1 MMQTVFGMDPIVF
14 WIIVTVALVNVT
26 GALLG
31 TFLVLRR
38 MSLLGDAI
46 SHAVLPGLALAF
58 MLSGTREPLPMLI
71 GAMAA
76 GLLTA
81 LLTHLI
87 HRYANVPEDAAMGVV
102 FTSLFALGVVMITRV
117 ASQVDLD
124 PGCVLYGVL
133 ESAALDTRPLFGIE
147 VPRVAVTLAV
157 TFVVTA
163 AFVAALWKELKIVSF
178 DPHLATT
185 LGINADRVHYLLM
198 AMVAAFTV
206 AAFEAVGSILVVAML
221 IAPAATAFLLTD
233 RLHWMA
239 LIACATGILTAILG
253 RNIAAVFDAPVA
265 GMASVVA
272 GGLFLLAVLFAP
284 RYGIVARKLAHLRL
298 GLRISG
304 EDLLGLA
311 YRWQE
316 RGTGAPLSARGALE
330 AAGGGAGSRLALW
343 LLRRAGLLAK
353 SGRGLRLT
361 ASGLERASKL
371 VHRHRLWEAYLARHL
386 PLPDDHLHSPADR
399 MEHFMDSD
407 LQRQVEEQVP
417 EPHGP
422 SGAPR

>member
-1 MMQTVFGMDPIVF
+1 MDTVFGMDAIVF
-14 WIIVTVALVNVT
+14 WIIATMALVNVT

-58 MLSGTREPLPMLI
+58 MLTGTREPFPMLA

-117 ASQVDLD
+117 ASHVDLD

-133 ESAALDTRPLFGIE
+133 ESAALDTRTVFGMEI
-147 VPRVAVTLAV
+147 PRVAVTLSV
-157 TFVVTA
+157 TFLVTV
-163 AFVAALWKELKIVSF
+163 AFVALFWKELKIVSF
-178 DPHLATT
+178 DPQLATT

-198 AMVAAFTV
+198 GLVAAFTV

-233 RLHWMA
+233 RLHWMT
-239 LIACATGILTAILG
+239 LIAAATGILIAILG
-253 RNIAAVFDAPVA
+253 RNIAAVYDAPVA

-272 GGLFLLAVLFAP
+272 GGLFMLAVLFAP
-284 RYGIVARKLAHLRL
+284 RYGIVARRLAQVRL

-316 RGTGAPLSARGALE
+316 SGARTPLTASGALD
-330 AAGGGAGSRLALW
+330 AAGGGVASRMALW
-343 LLRRAGLLAK
+343 LLRRAGLLVK
-353 SGRGLRLT
+353 SGDGLRLT
-361 ASGLERASKL
+361 ASGEERASRL
-371 VHRHRLWEAYLARHL
+371 VHRHRLWEAYLAKHL

>member
-1 MMQTVFGMDPIVF
+1 MDSVFGMDAIVF
-14 WIIVTVALVNVT
+14 WIIATVTLVNLT

-38 MSLLGDAI
+38 MSMLGDAI

-58 MLSGTREPLPMLI
+58 MLTGTREPFPMLV
-71 GAMAA
+71 GAMGA

-81 LLTHLI
+81 VLTHLI

-117 ASQVDLD
+117 ASHVDLD

-133 ESAALDTRPLFGIE
+133 ESAALDTRPLFGME
-147 VPRVAVTLAV
+147 VPRVAVTLGV
-157 TFVVTA
+157 TFLATA
-163 AFVAALWKELKIVSF
+163 GFVALFWKELKIVSF
-178 DPHLATT
+178 DPQLATT

-198 AMVAAFTV
+198 GFVAAFTV

-239 LIACATGILTAILG
+239 LLACLTGVVTAVLG
-253 RNIAAVFDAPVA
+253 RNIAAVYDAPVA

-284 RYGIVARKLAHLRL
+284 RYGIVARKLAQVRL

-316 RGTGAPLSARGALE
+316 SGMTAPLTVRGALE
-330 AAGGGAGSRLALW
+330 AAEGGATSRAALW
-343 LLRRAGLLAK
+343 LLRRAGLLVKA
-353 SGRGLRLT
+353 GEGLRLT
-361 ASGLERASKL
+361 KAGLERASRL
-371 VHRHRLWEAYLARHL
+371 VHRHRLWEAYLAKHL

-399 MEHFMDSD
+399 MEHFLDSE

-422 SGAPR
+422 SGASR

>member
-1 MMQTVFGMDPIVF
+1 MDTVFGMDAIVF
-14 WIIVTVALVNVT
+14 WIIATMALVNVT

-58 MLSGTREPLPMLI
+58 MLTGTREPFPMLA

-102 FTSLFALGVVMITRV
+102 MITRV
-117 ASQVDLD
+117 ASHVDLD

-133 ESAALDTRPLFGIE
+133 ESAALDTRTVFGMEI
-147 VPRVAVTLAV
+147 PRVAVTLSV
-157 TFVVTA
+157 TFLVTVS
-163 AFVAALWKELKIVSF
+163 FVALFWKELKIVSF
-178 DPHLATT
+178 DPQLATT

-198 AMVAAFTV
+198 GLVAAFTV

-233 RLHWMA
+233 RLHWMT
-239 LIACATGILTAILG
+239 LIAAATGILIAILG
-253 RNIAAVFDAPVA
+253 RNIAAVYDAPVA

-272 GGLFLLAVLFAP
+272 GGLFMLAVLFAP
-284 RYGIVARKLAHLRL
+284 RYGIVARRLAQVRL

-316 RGTGAPLSARGALE
+316 SGARTPLTASGALD
-330 AAGGGAGSRLALW
+330 AAGGGVASRTALW
-343 LLRRAGLLAK
+343 LLRRAGLLVK
-353 SGRGLRLT
+353 SGDGLRLT
-361 ASGLERASKL
+361 ASGEERASRL
-371 VHRHRLWEAYLARHL
+371 VHRHRLWEAYLAKHL